1 MSLIVALIII
11 IACVV
16 IAVYHI
22 LSMDNGNTYF
32 VGSVPSTSSDIL
44 DHIASGSSSY
54 DQRIYQFD
62 IRYLGGEYR
71 ACILKSPN
79 YRSRPTDAHSTHRHY
94 DGRHYVCWST
104 PVRTRS
110 DMITIAKQWA
120 ECTQKYIEQGIRF

>member
-22 LSMDNGNTYF
+22 SSLDNNNTSCVSPPLSA
-32 VGSVPSTSSDIL
+32 SSDIL
-44 DHIASGSSSY
+44 NHIASGSSSY
-54 DQRIYQFD
+54 EQRKYQFD
-62 IRYLGGEYR
+62 IRYIAGEYR
-71 ACILKSPN
+71 AYILSSPS
-79 YRSRPTDAHSTHRHY
+79 YRSRPTDGHSTHRHY
-94 DGRHYVCWST
+94 DGRYYVCWSA